1 MQFATDEEII
11 EAALQFAIDAEVD
24 ELLIDT
30 HRNPDLVWD
39 DFEELVQERSQDN
52 SSRTGDGLRYCGR
65 DDNCTAE

>member
-52 SSRTGDGLRYCGR
+52 SSRTGGGLSYCG
-65 DDNCTAE
+65 